1 MSSWKQAEV
10 ACEDR
15 LPLLQ
20 GKQSTEQT
28 VNTKYF
34 MKPMRLI
41 TGKLRKAALTVTLM
55 AMTTMGMA
63 QAKALFL
70 TGGQSNTDGRLQAST
85 LPTYLQTANDYCLS
99 CNQWPYE
106 EARLGVFYPYFP
118 TSGTTG
124 QYGRWAYD
132 AVTYY
137 YIGQALQE
145 TFYVA
150 KTSYGGTS
158 IHPGA
163 SSSGGTVNDAPFI
176 DGYASGYHWS
186 ADPTFLAA
194 TAIAGTNFVKDGTT
208 YTGQSLLLAWI
219 ANIDAAIDAIEA
231 QGDEVDIKAIIWHQ
245 GESDRNAGSYYENL
259 KAMVKYVRDHLV
271 EKTGQSKYASLPFFC
286 GTIPHA
292 SSLHSSAVEKAFYT
306 LEDED
311 ANFHVID
318 LRDLTMLS
326 DTKHF
331 DAPSSELFGKRLY
344 NRMVDEGVITGDKL
358 DVAYAEVDYSDFGT
372 DEFVGETKTWNF
384 NAYTSDLVTNTT
396 IQDNLYLH
404 SNGMNSRKFLSQS
417 PAVSSV
423 TFADGTEVSVSRV
436 LTSNNGGAYGWS
448 PSDVADTDNASKKR
462 TLSIAANI
470 LYPGRFSVMMS
481 IPSATS
487 EAPKTAKLIFNG
499 KVVKELTFT
508 SNAPQELYF
517 DATAAGTFYMYS
529 ESQFSLYAARY
540 VPTTDRTSQRTVT
553 TDADGY
559 APFGNLSGAN
569 LALPQ
574 GLTAWAVAPS
584 AESDQKVDMTQL
596 PAINRGDAALLQGA
610 PSTTYVLPFAWSGEA
625 YDFEND
631 MTAQQTAGNVEETSG
646 EDFINYTFAN
656 KQFTKADGTV
666 SLSAGKAYLSI
677 SNGAAH
683 CANATLTF
691 DEPEADAQTAPAH
704 DFGTEVVVAEAKT
717 WTLESMTVPTY
728 QDTEAVEYNGLYS
741 KAQGGSNN
749 RSWKTGSISS
759 TVLSFSDET
768 NATVTRYY
776 TLSNDAGGS
785 STSATATAANA
796 GLNDNFAINALY
808 PGTFYVLVS
817 SGSDAEKTH
826 NLYFNGSIVATKT
839 TTSTTVEE
847 LKYTAAEAGTFIY
860 HSGKSGSRVY
870 ALRFVPT
877 ADNTALRQATMNAE
891 GYAVFTNLALASL
904 TLPDGLEAYALLP
917 GDIDD
922 DAAKKEAATVIGK
935 GEAVLLKGIAGQTYT
950 MTIDNTQT
958 SDVSAENLL
967 QPVLAWYKPLANN
980 AETGNAQYI
989 FSGDQFAQADGT
1001 TKVYQGEAILSVP
1014 AQDAMA
1020 AYTTVKLT
1028 PATVSYDFIDV
1039 YTLFGGDEAVTQQTT
1054 WLTGDMTTP
1063 GSDGTVQQLGGLYGR
1078 GQNGSNNRSFYKA
1091 SGTGSATFS
1100 DGTAVSWNSHLYI
1113 NTGYSGGWTL
1123 DASTTANNT
1132 TCGDYLALNAAVPG
1146 TLYVLFSSKDAS
1158 QELTLDLYYEGTKA
1172 AWATSTGS
1180 ADIQEI
1186 KYTVAAAGT
1195 LLLDC
1200 RNTCR
1205 VYALRFVPSENK
1217 GIYNR
1222 VTAIGWSSMSL
1233 PYPAIVPDGTVAY
1246 YVSGYEDSDETGTIT
1261 LTRVEAGSIIPR
1273 GAGFLLN
1280 GVKGLYRFGKSMTPA
1295 SWADNL
1301 LAGTA
1306 DAALTGYDSSSAA
1319 NPIYVLAKIDDA
1331 TAGFKKF
1338 TGTSIAQYKA
1348 YLPLSTEAEAKAF
1361 RFVFDDEA
1369 SAITLPA
1376 ASPAETFAAQAIYTP
1391 GGMKLKQMQRG
1402 LNIVRG
1408 TDGSVRKV
1416 LVK

>member
-1 MSSWKQAEV
+1 
-10 ACEDR
+10 
-15 LPLLQ
+15 
-20 GKQSTEQT
+20 
-28 VNTKYF
+28 
-34 MKPMRLI
+34 MRLI
-41 TGKLRKAALTVTLM
+41 TGKLRKAALTVALL
-55 AMTTMGMA
+55 AVTTMGMA

-70 TGGQSNTDGRLQAST
+70 TGGQSNTDGRLQANT
-85 LPTYLQTANDYCLS
+85 LPTYLQTANNYCLS

-106 EARLGVFYPYFP
+106 ASRLGVFYPYYP

-124 QYGRWAYD
+124 QYSRWAYD

-158 IHPGA
+158 IHPGV
-163 SSSGGTVNDAPFI
+163 SNSGGTVNGAPFI
-176 DGYASGYHWS
+176 DGYGSGYHWS

-194 TAIAGTNFVKDGTT
+194 TAIASTNFVKDETT
-208 YTGQSLLLAWI
+208 YTGQSMLLAWI

-231 QGDEVDIKAIIWHQ
+231 QDDEVDIKAIIWHQ
-245 GESDRNAGSYYENL
+245 GESDRNAGGYYENL
-259 KAMVKYVRDHLV
+259 KQMVKYVRDHLV

-292 SSLHSSAVEKAFYT
+292 SSLYSSAVEKAFFQ

-311 ANFHVID
+311 ADFHVID

-331 DAPSSELFGKRLY
+331 DAPSAELFGKRLY
-344 NRMVDEGVITGDKL
+344 NCMVDEGVITGDKL

-372 DEFVGETKTWNF
+372 DEFVGETKTWDF

-481 IPSATS
+481 IPGATA
-487 EAPKTAKLIFNG
+487 EATKTAKLIFNG
-499 KVVKELTFT
+499 KVARELEFT

-529 ESQFSLYAARY
+529 DSQFSLYAARY
-540 VPTTDRTSQRTVT
+540 VPTTDRTSQRTIT

-631 MTAQQTAGNVEETSG
+631 MTAQQTEGSVEENSG

-656 KQFTKADGTV
+656 KQFIKADGTV

-691 DEPEADAQTAPAH
+691 DEPEADAQTVTAH
-704 DFGTEVVVAEAKT
+704 GFRQEKVIFEATT
-717 WTLESMTVPTY
+717 WNFEDCTLGDVTGVHEKEGMYYRTQP
-728 QDTEAVEYNGLYS
+728 
-741 KAQGGSNN
+741 GSGN
-749 RSWKTGSISS
+749 RSLK
-759 TVLSFSDET
+759 
-768 NATVTRYY
+768 
-776 TLSNDAGGS
+776 
-785 STSATATAANA
+785 STSNKKQVSFDDGTTLTPSTIAYMNYGPNGGTQIASDSTAVNE
-796 GLNDNFAINALY
+796 NFCDYFAINALY
-808 PGTFYVLVS
+808 PGKFSVLISKYGNNTATGAIYVNGAS
-817 SGSDAEKTH
+817 SVFTESGTDVVEWR
-826 NLYFNGSIVATKT
+826 VT
-839 TTSTTVEE
+839 TTE
-847 LKYTAAEAGTFIY
+847 AATILFHPTNPIY
-860 HSGKSGSRVY
+860 VY

-877 ADNTALRQATMNAE
+877 ADNTALRQATMNSE

-904 TLPDGLEAYALLP
+904 TLPEGLEAYALLP

-922 DAAKKEAATVIGK
+922 DAAKKEPAAVIGK
-935 GEAVLLKGIAGQTYT
+935 GESVLLKGTAGETYT

-1001 TKVYQGEAILSVP
+1001 AKVYQGEAILSVP

-1039 YTLFGGDEAVTQQTT
+1039 YTLFGNDEAVTQQTT

-1078 GQNGSNNRSFYKA
+1078 GQSGSNNRSFFKA
-1091 SGTGSATFS
+1091 DDTGSATFS
-1100 DGTAVSWNSHLYI
+1100 DGTAVSWTSHLYI
-1113 NTGYSGGWTL
+1113 NAGYSGGWTL
-1123 DASTTANNT
+1123 NASTTANNT
-1132 TCGDYLALNAAVPG
+1132 TCGDYLAANIAVPG
-1146 TLYVLFSSKDAS
+1146 TFYVLFSSKDAS
-1158 QELTLDLYYEGTKA
+1158 GERTLDLYYKGTKA

-1261 LTRVEAGSIIPR
+1261 LTRVEAGSTIPR

-1319 NPIYVLAKIDDA
+1319 NPIYVLANIDD
-1331 TAGFKKF
+1331 TTVGFRRF
-1338 TGTSIAQYKA
+1338 SGTNIARYKA
-1348 YLPLSTEAEAKAF
+1348 YLPLSRQTAARAF
-1361 RFVFDDEA
+1361 RFVSDDEA
-1369 SAITLPA
+1369 SAITPSA
-1376 ASPAETFAAQAIYTP
+1376 ASAPATPAIEAIYTP
-1391 GGMKLKQMQRG
+1391 GGMKLQHLQRG
-1402 LNIVRG
+1402 LNIVRAA
-1408 TDGSVRKV
+1408 DGSVRKM